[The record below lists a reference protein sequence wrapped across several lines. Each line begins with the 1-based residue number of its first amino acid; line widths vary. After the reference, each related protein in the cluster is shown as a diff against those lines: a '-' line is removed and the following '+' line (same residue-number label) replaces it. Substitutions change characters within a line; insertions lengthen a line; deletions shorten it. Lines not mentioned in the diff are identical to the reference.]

1 MFKSE
6 SKVDMNNYIVSNS
19 YQVLGPEIQAAP
31 ESMLIHR
38 KEGGV
43 EDAGRAGT
51 GQPHCV
57 CLDSGGHRCQGGSE
71 EQPQRLPGGE
81 GTVES

>member
-6 SKVDMNNYIVSNS
+6 RKVDMNNYIVSNS
-19 YQVLGPEIQAAP
+19 YQVLGPEIQVAP

-43 EDAGRAGT
+43 EGAERAGT
-51 GQPHCV
+51 WQPHCV
-57 CLDSGGHRCQGGSE
+57 CLVVGTGAREAQRNSCKGSLE
-71 EQPQRLPGGE
+71 EKVQLSPR
-81 GTVES
+81 